1 MNEEFDV
8 LSYEKRKP
16 RIHILT
22 LDAIL
27 CEDIY
32 ERLRE
37 DKRTR
42 FYELIIP
49 KQPRWQERLEEIEAA
64 VEKTVWSR
72 LLILDVRKITLA
84 KLQQSYNKII
94 GYNRRDL
101 NRLCFTILVG
111 DGPLNLFGGKSPD
124 VFVPYLADHRVDY
137 NPAVFFFDPLIHYEP
152 DEMDSYM
159 DEDFELP
166 VKLPKRLAP
175 YFPEEGVTV
184 ESVRRFFRASGQ
196 NELVKKQRLK
206 TLAALYKKRIEEK
219 FPEQKDQ
226 LRALLSKNGA
236 QLGSERLNLYPLFF
250 EQWVHELM
258 QAAAEGPTPGK
269 TGG

>member
-1 MNEEFDV
+1 MSEEFDV

-22 LDAIL
+22 LDGVLA
-27 CEDIY
+27 EDIY

-37 DKRTR
+37 DKKTR
-42 FYELIIP
+42 FYELVIP
-49 KQPRWQERLEEIEAA
+49 KQPRWQQRLEEIEEAA
-64 VEKTVWSR
+64 EKTVWSR
-72 LLILDVRKITLA
+72 LLIMDVRKITLA

-94 GYNRRDL
+94 GYNRKDL
-101 NRLCFTILVG
+101 NRFCFTVLVG

-137 NPAVFFFDPLIHYEP
+137 NPVMFFFDPLIHYEP
-152 DEMDSYM
+152 EEMDSYM
-159 DEDFELP
+159 GEDFELS
-166 VKLPKRLAP
+166 VKLPKRLAQ

-184 ESVRRFFRASGQ
+184 ESVRQFFRAGGQ
-196 NELVKKQRLK
+196 NETVKRQRLK
-206 TLAALYKKRIEEK
+206 TLAALYMRRISEQ
-219 FPEQKDQ
+219 FPEHKEQ
-226 LRALLSKNGA
+226 LRALLTKNGA

-258 QAAAEGPTPGK
+258 QRAVNPPTP
-269 TGG
+269 